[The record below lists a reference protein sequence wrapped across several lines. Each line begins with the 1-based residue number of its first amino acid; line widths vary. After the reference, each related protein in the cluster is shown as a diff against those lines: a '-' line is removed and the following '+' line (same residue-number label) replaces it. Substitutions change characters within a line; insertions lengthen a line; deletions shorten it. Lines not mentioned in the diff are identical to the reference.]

1 MRYPGCISLSE
12 AASGAFNV
20 VEYLYITG
28 VFLLI
33 VVRHLNVKTQTLMTR
48 RSAIDILYS
57 DILQQMRLSGASSD
71 VDDALDDIVH
81 DVQADY
87 L

>member
-1 MRYPGCISLSE
+1 
-12 AASGAFNV
+12 
-20 VEYLYITG
+20 
-28 VFLLI
+28 
-33 VVRHLNVKTQTLMTR
+33 VVRVISRQNTLLMM
-48 RSAIDILYS
+48 SEDPLLDILYS

-87 L
+87 FGNYHKTIKKSLKPGYARSRFEKS